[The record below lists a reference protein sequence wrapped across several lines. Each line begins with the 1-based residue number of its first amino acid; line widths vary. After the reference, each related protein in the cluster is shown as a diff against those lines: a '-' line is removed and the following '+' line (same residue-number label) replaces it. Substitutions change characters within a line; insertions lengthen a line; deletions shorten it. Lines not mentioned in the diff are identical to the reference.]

1 MNVVLT
7 REAGH
12 NDVQRAWL
20 PDDAVVLEV
29 PLTTTRFFSPEE
41 VARKLESC
49 EHRGSFTA
57 LVVTSARAAD
67 YVAGAR
73 RALASGAQ
81 IVVVGPATARA
92 LADRG
97 IEVSAEASSRA
108 IEIAELIE
116 RGPVL
121 QLGASEIRDELGFE
135 LSARGV
141 ATERVSCYETVALEP
156 DAAAQAKLA
165 NADVVLIGA
174 PSAWNV
180 ARAHIGPQ
188 TWVVVPG
195 ATTGVVVRAHHD
207 LVIEGWG
214 PQLRATL
221 STLIP

>member
-12 NDVQRAWL
+12 NNAQRAWL
-20 PDDAVVLEV
+20 PDDAVVFEA
-29 PLTTTRFFSPEE
+29 PLTATRYFSHED
-41 VARKLESC
+41 VAREFERC
-49 EHRGSFTA
+49 EHRGLFAA

-67 YVAGAR
+67 YVAGALSS
-73 RALASGAQ
+73 LAPGAQ

-97 IEVSAEASSRA
+97 IEVSAEASSGA
-108 IEIAELIE
+108 VEIADLIE

-121 QLGASEIRDELGFE
+121 QVGASEMRDELSVE
-135 LSARGV
+135 LATRAV
-141 ATERVSCYETVALEP
+141 ATERVSCYETVALDP
-156 DAAAQAKLA
+156 DAAAQAKFA

-174 PSAWNV
+174 PSAWNA
-180 ARAHIGPQ
+180 ARAYIGPQ

-195 ATTGVVVRAHHD
+195 ATTGVAVRSHHD

-214 PQLRATL
+214 PQLRTTL
-221 STLIP
+221 GALNP

>member
-29 PLTTTRFFSPEE
+29 PLTATRYFSPED
-41 VARKLESC
+41 VAREIRDCKY
-49 EHRGSFTA
+49 RGSFAA
-57 LVVTSARAAD
+57 LVVTSARAAG

-73 RALASGAQ
+73 DSLAPAAR

-92 LADRG
+92 LTDLG
-97 IEVSAEASSRA
+97 IEVSAEAPSRA
-108 IEIAELIE
+108 LEIADLIE

-121 QLGASEIRDELGFE
+121 QLGASEMRDELSLE
-135 LSARGV
+135 LAARGI
-141 ATERVSCYETVALEP
+141 AAERVSCYETIALELN
-156 DAAAQAKLA
+156 AADQAKLA
-165 NADVVLIGA
+165 KADVVFIGA

-180 ARAHIGPQ
+180 ARAYIGPQ

-195 ATTGVVVRAHHD
+195 VTTGVAVRQHHD

-221 STLIP
+221 AKVIP

>member
-135 LSARGV
+135 LSARGSPLNGSPAMRRSPSSPTPPPRRSSRTPTSFSSV
-141 ATERVSCYETVALEP
+141 HRRRGTWRVPISGPRRGSWFRERPPVSSC
-156 DAAAQAKLA
+156 
-165 NADVVLIGA
+165 
-174 PSAWNV
+174 
-180 ARAHIGPQ
+180 ARTT
-188 TWVVVPG
+188 TW
-195 ATTGVVVRAHHD
+195 
-207 LVIEGWG
+207 
-214 PQLRATL
+214 
-221 STLIP
+221 